1 VSDTAL
7 PQPERTGRRAGTM
20 QRGTTYTLMVTHVI
34 LASGT
39 YVFGKEAAVGFADP
53 GALTLARALGAAVCL
68 LLLTGWAIPRP
79 HFSAGEWLRV
89 LALGIILVPV
99 NQYTFLRGLKHT
111 VPSHPALLYA
121 LTPLGVLL
129 LASALNR
136 ALPSRRKVGGL
147 LIALLG
153 VVIVLRPWEQGQAIA
168 EIREGDIWV
177 LIGVA
182 AWVVYTVAAGRTC
195 EDHDPRVVT
204 AWSLI
209 LGAVAMAPIAG
220 PSLLTM
226 DYGAVHVR
234 AWLGLAYLVVMTSV
248 VMLLAWNLLL
258 RHLGPVEV
266 AICTNAQPPA
276 TAGLSAFLAGLGMLS
291 SHQDLT
297 SLFWLGTALVII
309 GVVLVQAREMLT
321 AHRIMRH
328 R

>member
-1 VSDTAL
+1 
-7 PQPERTGRRAGTM
+7 M
-20 QRGTTYTLMVTHVI
+20 QRGATYTLMVTHVI

-39 YVFGKEAAVGFADP
+39 YVFGKEAAVGFGDP

-79 HFSAGEWLRV
+79 RFSPGEWLRV

-99 NQYTFLRGLKHT
+99 NQYTFLRGLKYT

-129 LASALNR
+129 LASALSR
-136 ALPSRRKVGGL
+136 SLPSRRKVGGL
-147 LIALLG
+147 LLALLG
-153 VVIVLRPWEQGQAIA
+153 VVIVLRPWEQGRAIA
-168 EIREGDIWV
+168 EIRSGDLWV
-177 LIGVA
+177 LIAVV
-182 AWVVYTVAAGRTC
+182 AWVVYTVVAGRTC

-209 LGAVAMAPIAG
+209 LGAVAMGPIAG
-220 PSLLTM
+220 RALLTM
-226 DYGAVHVR
+226 DYGAVHLS

-276 TAGLSAFLAGLGMLS
+276 TAGLSALLAGVGLLS

-297 SLFWLGTALVII
+297 SVFWLGTGLVIM
-309 GVVLVQAREMLT
+309 GVVLVQAREMVT
-321 AHRIMRH
+321 AHAMMRQRSH
-328 R
+328 